1 MAANEGTN
9 QRRETEN
16 KLRVGWQKLTKQQ
29 FVEALTLALLD
40 KVRTR
45 RPEQANRSSSLVA
58 ARVES
63 SRFAS
68 SLPAPPNSHSP
79 IGFLSAQRERLK
91 NFVFGFASRKQAD

>member
-1 MAANEGTN
+1 MPANEGTN

-16 KLRVGWQKLTKQQ
+16 KLRVGWQRLTKQQ
-29 FVEALTLALLD
+29 FVEALTVALLD

-45 RPEQANRSSSLVA
+45 RPEQANVSTGVA
-58 ARVES
+58 AVRLES

-68 SLPAPPNSHSP
+68 ALPAPPNSGSHV
-79 IGFLSAQRERLK
+79 GFLSAQRERLK